1 MATVYV
7 NWYGQTLQGE
17 VVENRRT
24 DSLAD
29 MVAVRIPLMGCHPVA
44 LFTPQHVYMSPEQI
58 AGYSSKVY
66 EEPSKVYKKLS
77 KVSSTV
83 RNPSAAWQRIQA
95 FKASHWDEA
104 RGHLKVDALDEFYK
118 MWRDAVAE
126 KRGVKVEPVTHICV
140 QETQPIISDT
150 SQMVPDEAAPLQQ
163 QLPPITYHKPKKP
176 IVATQLSLFD

>member
-7 NWYGQTLQGE
+7 NWYGKTLLGE

-44 LFTPQHVYMSPEQI
+44 LFTPQHVYTSPEQI
-58 AGYSSKVY
+58 DGDSSKVS
-66 EEPSKVYKKLS
+66 EEPS

-83 RNPSAAWQRIQA
+83 QNPSAAWQRIQA

-104 RGHLKVDALDEFYK
+104 RGHLKVDALDEFYQ
-118 MWRDAVAE
+118 MWRDSVAE

-150 SQMVPDEAAPLQQ
+150 SQIVPDEAAPSQ
-163 QLPPITYHKPKKP
+163 QLLQPITYHKPKKP

>member
-7 NWYGQTLQGE
+7 NWYGKALRGE

-44 LFTPQHVYMSPEQI
+44 LFTPRHVYMSPEQI
-58 AGYSSKVY
+58 DGKSSKVY
-66 EEPSKVYKKLS
+66 EEPSKV
-77 KVSSTV
+77 SSTV
-83 RNPSAAWQRIQA
+83 HNPSPAWQRIQA

-104 RGHLKVDALDEFYK
+104 RGHLKVDALDEFYQ

-126 KRGVKVEPVTHICV
+126 KRGVKIEPVTHICV
-140 QETQPIISDT
+140 QEPKPIISDT
-150 SQMVPDEAAPLQQ
+150 SQIVPDEAAPSQ
-163 QLPPITYHKPKKP
+163 QLLQPITYHKPKKP
-176 IVATQLSLFD
+176 IVATQLSLFE

>member
-44 LFTPQHVYMSPEQI
+44 LFTPRHVYTSPEQI
-58 AGYSSKVY
+58 AGYSLIVSEK
-66 EEPSKVYKKLS
+66 PS

-83 RNPSAAWQRIQA
+83 QNPSAAWQRIQD

-104 RGHLKVDALDEFYK
+104 RGHLKVDALDEFYQ

-150 SQMVPDEAAPLQQ
+150 SQIVPDEAAPLQQ

-176 IVATQLSLFD
+176 IVATQLSLFE

>member
-44 LFTPQHVYMSPEQI
+44 LFTPQHVYTSPEQI
-58 AGYSSKVY
+58 DGNSSKVS
-66 EEPSKVYKKLS
+66 EEPSKVSEEPS

-83 RNPSAAWQRIQA
+83 HNPSPTWQRIQA
-95 FKASHWDEA
+95 FKASHWDED
-104 RGHLKVDALDEFYK
+104 RGHLKVDALDEFYQ

-140 QETQPIISDT
+140 QEPKPIISDT
-150 SQMVPDEAAPLQQ
+150 SQIVPDEAAPSQ
-163 QLPPITYHKPKKP
+163 QLLQPITYHKPKKP
-176 IVATQLSLFD
+176 IVATQLSLFE